1 MDDLS
6 PPPPST
12 GSGQGFVSL
21 PVFFGFAAGIFA
33 GVALAL
39 FAFLAFYLLR
49 EEEDAASSPAP
60 LALPSPVA
68 TAASSDA
75 SEPRTV
81 SALSVH
87 IGPSEGYA
95 ALGTLRRG
103 ETLQI
108 VGRSANATWLAVR
121 FPPGSNGLGWVPLNG
136 VSGVED
142 VQSLAIAFPTPL
154 PRGQSFPTDGSDDGR
169 FAVTPTPTPQSLPD
183 LVVTSLT
190 RLADGRI
197 SVTIAN
203 QGGDL
208 RDRGFISVRVSDL
221 VGDSEEVTAATT
233 ELRAGASLTLVTS
246 VYRVEKDQVVIAT
259 VNPNGSVSEK
269 STANNTLRVE
279 VDVAP

>member
-1 MDDLS
+1 MDDPS

-12 GSGQGFVSL
+12 GSGQGPSTLRQSSGQAGSGQSFFSL

-33 GVALAL
+33 GVALAPL
-39 FAFLAFYLLR
+39 AFLAFSLLR

-108 VGRSANATWLAVR
+108 VGRSADATWLAVR

-136 VSGVED
+136 VSGVDD

-154 PRGQSFPTDGSDDGR
+154 PPRPSLFRRDPSFFGSDGSDDGR

-221 VGDSEEVTAATT
+221 VGDSEEVT
-233 ELRAGASLTLVTS
+233 GA
-246 VYRVEKDQVVIAT
+246 
-259 VNPNGSVSEK
+259 
-269 STANNTLRVE
+269 
-279 VDVAP
+279 

>member
-1 MDDLS
+1 MADLS

-12 GSGQGFVSL
+12 GSGQGPSTLRQSSGQAGSGQSFFSL

-39 FAFLAFYLLR
+39 LAFLAFYLLR

-68 TAASSDA
+68 TAAS
-75 SEPRTV
+75 
-81 SALSVH
+81 
-87 IGPSEGYA
+87 
-95 ALGTLRRG
+95 
-103 ETLQI
+103 
-108 VGRSANATWLAVR
+108 WLAVR

-136 VSGVED
+136 VSGVDD

-154 PRGQSFPTDGSDDGR
+154 PRGPSFFGSDGSDDGR
-169 FAVTPTPTPQSLPD
+169 FAVTPTPTPPSLPD
-183 LVVTSLT
+183 LVVTSLP

-208 RDRGFISVRVSDL
+208 RDRGFISRRGSDL
-221 VGDSEEVTAATT
+221 VGDSEEVTAAPT
-233 ELRAGASLTLVTS
+233 ELRA
-246 VYRVEKDQVVIAT
+246 
-259 VNPNGSVSEK
+259 
-269 STANNTLRVE
+269 
-279 VDVAP
+279 